1 MPRLN
6 LNRSALVGAAMAAGL
21 AGVAAPALAQTTVES
36 LTITGHWRVGDNVRE
51 LSAAVPYDDLDL
63 NTGLGR
69 DVFRERVRAT
79 ARDLCERLGE
89 PSTAAPPLN
98 RSCEQ
103 EAMDN
108 ARKQI
113 RIAIASQRMP
123 VYAYLP
129 PDEPYVAPVGP
140 TADTATGY
148 GADVSAVAPTYVGPS
163 VTTGT
168 VTNPPAPDTTA
179 NRYLYGGPMSY
190 GGRATTPS
198 GN

>member
-6 LNRSALVGAAMAAGL
+6 FNRPALLGAALAAGL
-21 AGVAAPALAQTTVES
+21 AGVAAPALAQTAVEG

-79 ARDLCERLGE
+79 ARDLCDRLGE
-89 PSTAAPPLN
+89 PRTGAPPLN

-103 EAMDN
+103 EAMDS

-123 VYAYLP
+123 LYAYLP

-140 TADTATGY
+140 TVGAATAD
-148 GADVSAVAPTYVGPS
+148 GADASTVAPSYVGP
-163 VTTGT
+163 
-168 VTNPPAPDTTA
+168 A
-179 NRYLYGGPMSY
+179 
-190 GGRATTPS
+190 